1 MKPLD
6 PETATRTEVYGTDP
20 RTGSSPLRPLEDTM
34 IEDFKKFLFRGN
46 IVDLAVAV
54 IIGAAFALVITA
66 FTDGVVSPLIG
77 LVAGQNFDTLSI
89 TLQDPSGSDP
99 GVVLFYGRVITALI
113 NFVLVAAVLFFVVV
127 KPMQAIADRRRRG
140 EEPADDTPAPSDEA
154 VLLTEIRDL
163 LRARG

>member
-1 MKPLD
+1 ML
-6 PETATRTEVYGTDP
+6 
-20 RTGSSPLRPLEDTM
+20 
-34 IEDFKKFLFRGN
+34 EDFKKFLFRGN

-54 IIGAAFALVITA
+54 IIGAAFALVVTS

-77 LVAGQNFDTLSI
+77 LVAGQNFDTLTV
-89 TLQDPSGSDP
+89 TLKEASGSDP
-99 GVVLFYGRVITALI
+99 GVTLYYGRVITALI

-127 KPMQAIADRRRRG
+127 KPMQALMARRARG
-140 EEPADDTPAPSDEA
+140 EEPAEDTPAPSDEA

>member
-1 MKPLD
+1 M
-6 PETATRTEVYGTDP
+6 
-20 RTGSSPLRPLEDTM
+20 LE
-34 IEDFKKFLFRGN
+34 EFKQVLLRGN

-54 IIGAAFALVITA
+54 ILGGAFALVVKA

-77 LVAGQNFDTLSI
+77 LVAGQDFDTLTI
-89 TLQDPSGSDP
+89 TLKDATLTDPP
-99 GVVLFYGRVITALI
+99 VVLAYGSVITALI
-113 NFVLVAAVLFFVVV
+113 NFVLVAAVIFFLVV
-127 KPMQAIADRRRRG
+127 KPMQAILERRRRG